1 MSCGRFERAG
11 AHGYALERVAF
22 SLLRRQQLPLSCGNA
37 TRACSSAGQSASL
50 TTTNRS
56 QFPQAVDQQEQPVAQ
71 VSDQY
76 SLSSK

>member
-22 SLLRRQQLPLSCGNA
+22 SLPRRQQWPLSCGNA

-50 TTTNRS
+50 TTTNQGHVPSRG
-56 QFPQAVDQQEQPVAQ
+56 DQQEQPFVQ
-71 VSDQY
+71 VGAEY